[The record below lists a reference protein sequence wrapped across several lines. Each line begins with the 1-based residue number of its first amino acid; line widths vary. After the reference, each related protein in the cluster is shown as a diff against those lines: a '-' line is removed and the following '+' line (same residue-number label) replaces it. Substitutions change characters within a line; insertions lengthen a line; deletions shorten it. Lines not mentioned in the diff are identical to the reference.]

1 MFMIVFVQTDSKTLT
16 EEQREEIFGKIS
28 EAGDILGWMIEI
40 LSPAFISNGM
50 LSRFTYYYFLCY
62 FPLSF
67 CLFSVKDCLV
77 RLAQSHTSLSHS

>member
-50 LSRFTYYYFLCY
+50 LSRFTYYFLCY
-62 FPLSF
+62 FHFACS
-67 CLFSVKDCLV
+67 
-77 RLAQSHTSLSHS
+77 Q